1 MIKKNLILI
10 LLLIIGNE
18 LFSQSIE
25 IKQNPKTTINKGV
38 SKKTTQQSNSKQRLS
53 EQKLL
58 KMASKDYNNE
68 VKELTISEPRKSLYE
83 TETWILSKL
92 RELTP
97 LGGFYE
103 DAWHLTTYVKN
114 VTYDIENS
122 NLVIKYAQTEP
133 CYHCVIDRE
142 KTTNYTKYIHLSDI
156 KVERGSGNGETIDF
170 YSKQGMVTVK
180 NNSSRSVEY
189 RFHSTIKI
197 NSDRNL
203 IERLNNAF
211 DNLKYYYPR
220 YSNNETF

>member
-58 KMASKDYNNE
+58 KMASGDYNNE

-97 LGGFYE
+97 LDGFNE
-103 DAWHLTTYVKN
+103 DAWHHTTYVKN

-133 CYHCVIDRE
+133 CYSCVIDRE

-156 KVERGSGNGETIDF
+156 KVERSGGNGGTIDF

-180 NNSSRSVEY
+180 NNSYKSVEPF
-189 RFHSTIKI
+189 FHSIIKI

-203 IERLNNAF
+203 IERFNSAF